1 MPLETGGWTISPAVS
16 AVLDRWID
24 EQPEPK
30 PSRTDAIQLAVID
43 WLIALGHFSIREL
56 PEGPSQGH

>member
-1 MPLETGGWTISPAVS
+1 MTEPNSVTLPA
-16 AVLDRWID
+16 AVLAALDRWIE

-30 PSRTDAIQLAVID
+30 PSRTDAIPLAVID

-56 PEGPSQGH
+56 PEGPEQGH